1 MNPSQPSS
9 FSTDRDL
16 LWRLFSY
23 DKERHVW
30 IYNHDDQVFKVM
42 AACAKLNIPCRNVPK
57 DDPSTVEI
65 EDEDWER
72 IFVLPLL
79 TDSSSE
85 APSQEVIMKTTPS
98 ESIDTETPLKKRVF
112 KVMKAFEKLS
122 VPYQNIQKDDPDTA
136 DITNA
141 DREHTSVLPPAA
153 DYPSE
158 PPSQEATMN
167 IHSSESIDIDAET
180 SVEKQEDT
188 TETKVRYYR
197 FNGTNDDDLAPK
209 AEEILMA
216 AESQM
221 ADEEEQDMEKALHAL
236 AEQTHA
242 AFVSQDD
249 THEPTD
255 AIRSFLSSPANKE
268 DETEDSFTP
277 QSESPHNPKD
287 ASMNQD
293 QNQAKESRNFGDLSS
308 WEQVLEERES
318 TLAAREKV
326 LRLRQ
331 KDVQDMEERFYE
343 ERKAFHADYEEKKAF
358 LEDKEQRMKKLFERI
373 EEVAYEF
380 RRTTRSEGDAD

>member
-1 MNPSQPSS
+1 MNPYQPSS
-9 FSTDRDL
+9 FSKDRDL
-16 LWRLFSY
+16 LWRLFFY

-42 AACAKLNIPCRNVPK
+42 AACAKLNVPCRNVPK
-57 DDPSTVEI
+57 DDPNTVEI

-72 IFVLPLL
+72 IFALSNL
-79 TDSSSE
+79 TDSPSE
-85 APSQEVIMKTTPS
+85 PTLQEAIMQTTPS
-98 ESIDTETPLKKRVF
+98 ESIDTNKPL
-112 KVMKAFEKLS
+112 EK
-122 VPYQNIQKDDPDTA
+122 
-136 DITNA
+136 
-141 DREHTSVLPPAA
+141 
-153 DYPSE
+153 
-158 PPSQEATMN
+158 
-167 IHSSESIDIDAET
+167 
-180 SVEKQEDT
+180 EDHN

-197 FNGTNDDDLAPK
+197 FNGANDDVSDPK
-209 AEEILMA
+209 AEEVLMA

-236 AEQTHA
+236 AEQTNA

-255 AIRSFLSSPANKE
+255 AIRSFLSSHADKKE
-268 DETEDSFTP
+268 ETKDSFTP
-277 QSESPHNPKD
+277 QSESPQTPKD

-293 QNQAKESRNFGDLSS
+293 ENQTGDLSS

-331 KDVQDMEERFYE
+331 KDVQDMEERLYE
-343 ERKAFHADYEEKKAF
+343 ERKVFHADYEEKKAF

>member
-1 MNPSQPSS
+1 MNPYQPSS
-9 FSTDRDL
+9 FSKDRDL
-16 LWRLFSY
+16 LWRLFFY

-42 AACAKLNIPCRNVPK
+42 AACAKLNVPCRNVPK
-57 DDPSTVEI
+57 DDPNTVEI

-72 IFVLPLL
+72 IFALSNL
-79 TDSSSE
+79 TDSPSE
-85 APSQEVIMKTTPS
+85 PTLQEAIMQTTPS
-98 ESIDTETPLKKRVF
+98 ESIDTNKPL
-112 KVMKAFEKLS
+112 EK
-122 VPYQNIQKDDPDTA
+122 
-136 DITNA
+136 
-141 DREHTSVLPPAA
+141 
-153 DYPSE
+153 
-158 PPSQEATMN
+158 
-167 IHSSESIDIDAET
+167 
-180 SVEKQEDT
+180 EDHN

-197 FNGTNDDDLAPK
+197 FNGANDDVSDPK
-209 AEEILMA
+209 AEEVLMA

-236 AEQTHA
+236 AEQTNA

-255 AIRSFLSSPANKE
+255 AIRSFLSSHADKKE
-268 DETEDSFTP
+268 ETKDSFTP
-277 QSESPHNPKD
+277 QSESPQTPKD

-293 QNQAKESRNFGDLSS
+293 ENQTVKHTMKDKPLENKNFGDLSS

-331 KDVQDMEERFYE
+331 KDVQDMEERLYE
-343 ERKAFHADYEEKKAF
+343 ERKVFHADYEEKKAF

>member
-1 MNPSQPSS
+1 
-9 FSTDRDL
+9 
-16 LWRLFSY
+16 
-23 DKERHVW
+23 
-30 IYNHDDQVFKVM
+30 VFKVM

-85 APSQEVIMKTTPS
+85 PPSQEVIMKTTPS

-287 ASMNQD
+287 VSMNQD